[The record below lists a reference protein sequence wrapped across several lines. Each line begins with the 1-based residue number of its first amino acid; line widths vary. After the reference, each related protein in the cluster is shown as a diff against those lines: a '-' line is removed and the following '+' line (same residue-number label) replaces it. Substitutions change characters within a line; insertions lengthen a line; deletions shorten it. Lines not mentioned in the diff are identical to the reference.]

1 MSRSRKEAT
10 VGVSY
15 RVPERIRDWLNT
27 ESAEQERSANW
38 LVTQIL
44 TQAYEESK
52 SRHQQGAEA

>member
-1 MSRSRKEAT
+1 MNRPRKEAT

-15 RVPERIRDWLNT
+15 RVPERIRDWLNA

-44 TQAYEESK
+44 TKAYEESK
-52 SRHQQGAEA
+52 VRHPQETAA